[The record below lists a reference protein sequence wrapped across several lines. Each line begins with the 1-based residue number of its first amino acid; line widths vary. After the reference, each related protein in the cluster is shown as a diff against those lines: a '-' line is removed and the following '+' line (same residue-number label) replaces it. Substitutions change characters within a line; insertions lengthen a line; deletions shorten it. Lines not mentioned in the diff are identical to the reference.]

1 MARMNRQSE
10 ITRNDILDAAE
21 YLMAERGFQATSI
34 ANICTESKL
43 PNGSVYWH
51 FQNKN
56 GLLAAVMER
65 GSQRFFAGL
74 PEPDE
79 LTGTA
84 RERFDA
90 WFEANTQMLAQRP
103 RFLRLHLSLCLLEE
117 TDVVVAEIVSRVRDT
132 AIRSLSRAMFP
143 WVHEM
148 HGEAAGELSNE
159 LAAFMLAT
167 VDGAFIAQHTDGTN
181 IERLLSHLHRSLVDE
196 IQRPPAPA

>member
-1 MARMNRQSE
+1 VARTNRQSE

-21 YLMAERGFQATSI
+21 HLMAERGFQATSI
-34 ANICTESKL
+34 ADVCSTSKL

-65 GSQRFFAGL
+65 GSHRFFSEL
-74 PEPDE
+74 PKPDE
-79 LTGTA
+79 LPGSA

-117 TDVVVAEIVSRVRDT
+117 TDAVVAEILSRVRAT
-132 AIRSLSRAMFP
+132 AIRSLSRAMLP
-143 WVHEM
+143 WAREI
-148 HGEAAGELSNE
+148 HGEAAEGLCTE

-167 VDGAFIAQHTDGTN
+167 VDGAFIAQHTDGADIT
-181 IERLLSHLHRSLVDE
+181 RLLDRLHRTLVNE
-196 IQRPPAPA
+196 IAGAPA